1 MHPMQESEI
10 EAALRTLAK
19 SWQVQ
24 DGKLTRRFTFE
35 RFSDAMAFMCQV
47 AIEADKRDHH
57 PEWFNVYNRVDVW
70 LTTHDAG
77 GITTRDFELAHEME
91 RAAGA

>member
-1 MHPMQESEI
+1 MDPMQESDI
-10 EAALRTLAK
+10 HSAIGTL
-19 SWQVQ
+19 SGDWEVQ
-24 DGKLTRRFTFE
+24 SGKLTRRFMFE
-35 RFSDAMAFMCQV
+35 RFSDAMAFMCRV

-77 GITTRDFELAHEME
+77 GITARDFELAREME
-91 RAAGA
+91 RAAGG